1 MGMFDKEEHTLFK
14 PQQSRAP
21 SLNDA
26 GPAYRGPM
34 PSASSFGDEDEERA
48 SLGELVLFAFNSARR
63 RKGLAIA
70 VTALGLLLTVIAVKL
85 APRTYVSAGEVLVSK
100 GREEGGGWDPERGKR
115 EQLEWEKQIRSRE
128 IIKGI
133 VKDARLVERWDDM
146 RQPHRRIKD
155 TLMEKLGEK
164 PPNAEQKYGALIG
177 MLEAQLRLNI
187 DQSTV
192 TIYIEWSDPEA
203 AHDIVDSAIK
213 RFIDKRYESEVSR
226 TLNSIRPI
234 EEQLEAARLELEK
247 LSPSS
252 APPKEK
258 ATQATPVTQL
268 VSADNDKKID
278 PELPRKLAAA
288 RDKQQNAMGKQQ
300 ELEGQKNARIA
311 QVQNQLTER
320 STVLGPANPEIMALK
335 MQLEQAQK
343 DTADLTAARAARAQA
358 DEEVQS
364 LSAQAGISVPR
375 ATVRAYGPA
384 FAPAGKM
391 DDQTAA
397 KIASARALYDEFNQ
411 KVKKAQSDLK
421 TEELNFQVKY
431 QISHPPDV
439 PYGPK
444 KPVGM
449 MVSIGG
455 ILATLFM
462 VFLLASLR
470 DRATGM
476 FFEAQHVRD
485 RLRLPV
491 LGDFKDQD
499 FTG

>member
-14 PQQSRAP
+14 PQRSP
-21 SLNDA
+21 SIADA
-26 GPAYRGPM
+26 GPGAYRGQAPNV
-34 PSASSFGDEDEERA
+34 PSYGGEDEEERA
-48 SLGELVLFAFNSARR
+48 SLGEIVLFAFNSAKR

-70 VTALGLLLTVIAVKL
+70 VTIVGLLLTAIAVKL

-100 GREEGGGWDPERGKR
+100 GREEGGGWDPDRGKR
-115 EQLEWEKQIRSRE
+115 EQVEWERQIHSHE
-128 IIKGI
+128 ITKGI

-146 RQPHRRIKD
+146 RQPHRRLKD
-155 TLMEKLGEK
+155 AIMEMLGDK
-164 PPNAEQKYGALIG
+164 PPTNEQKYAALVG
-177 MLEAQLRLNI
+177 MVDAQLRLNI
-187 DQSTV
+187 DQTTV
-192 TIYIEWSDPEA
+192 TIYIEWSDPEV

-226 TLNSIRPI
+226 TLNSIKPI
-234 EEQLEAARLELEK
+234 EEQLEAARLELER
-247 LSPSS
+247 LSPST
-252 APPKEK
+252 APAKEK
-258 ATQATPVTQL
+258 PTQATPAAQL
-268 VSADNDKKID
+268 VTAETGKVD

-288 RDKQQNAMGKQQ
+288 REKQQAALQKQQ

-320 STVLGPANPEIMALK
+320 SSVLGPANPEIMALK

-343 DTADLTAARAARAQA
+343 DTADLTAARAARQQA
-358 DEEVQS
+358 DDEVQQ
-364 LSAQAGISVPR
+364 LSAQAGINVPR
-375 ATVRAYGPA
+375 AVPRNYPGVPL
-384 FAPAGKM
+384 PQDRKL
-391 DDQTAA
+391 DEQTTA

-439 PYGPK
+439 PYAPK

-455 ILATLFM
+455 LLATLFM

-470 DRATGM
+470 DRATGL

-485 RLRLPV
+485 KLRLPV
-491 LGDFKDQD
+491 LGDFKEKD
-499 FTG
+499 FT